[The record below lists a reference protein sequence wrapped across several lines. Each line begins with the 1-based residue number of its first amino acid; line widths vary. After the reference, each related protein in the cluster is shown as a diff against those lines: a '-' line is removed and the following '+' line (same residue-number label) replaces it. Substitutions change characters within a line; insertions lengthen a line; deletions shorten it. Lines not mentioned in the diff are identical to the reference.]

1 MSRPRAIAGSA
12 PTASQQVQLKLLSL
26 HAHWEASGSSLANQ
40 FLGYVRLP
48 MGRALVASWLDLRL
62 LVLDLGL
69 DKLPQAAGGPSQGN
83 VKRWSRASLLPRIR
97 SLLRVP

>member
-26 HAHWEASGSSLANQ
+26 HAHWEASGSLQANQ
-40 FLGYVRLP
+40 LRGCARLP
-48 MGRALVASWLDLRL
+48 MVRAHVASWLALRL
-62 LVLDLGL
+62 LVPDLGSG
-69 DKLPQAAGGPSQGN
+69 KPPQAAGGPSQDN
-83 VKRWSRASLLPRIR
+83 AKRWFRVFLQPQIR